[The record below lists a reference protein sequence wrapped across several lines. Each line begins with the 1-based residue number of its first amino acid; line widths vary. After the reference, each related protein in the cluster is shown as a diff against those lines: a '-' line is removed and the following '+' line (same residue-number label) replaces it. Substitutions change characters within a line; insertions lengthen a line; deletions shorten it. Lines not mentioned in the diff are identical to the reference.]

1 MFVDRVKI
9 EVKAGKGGDGAVSF
23 RREKYVPKGGPDGGD
38 GGRGGNIIVEADEEV
53 GTLVELYNHPHQRA
67 KNGESGRGGNKK
79 GKDGEDLI
87 IKVPLGTVIE
97 DADKSII
104 LGDLIKSG
112 QRIIVAKGG
121 QGGLGNFRFR
131 SSTRRRPKFAQK
143 GEPGEEKRLYLT
155 MKLIADIGLVG
166 YPNAGK
172 STLLSRIS
180 SAQPKIADYPF
191 TTLIPNLGVVRVDET
206 KSFLAADIPGL
217 IEGAHQGAG
226 LGDRFLKH
234 IERTKIILHIVDG
247 TNIKKK
253 DPLYPIKA
261 INRELNEFSEEL
273 AKKPQIIAI
282 NKCDLPYTK
291 ERLNFLKRALVKEG
305 HQYQI
310 FPISALTGEGLGN
323 LIHYISSFLE
333 KLRAKEKEEITEV
346 LSQKEVVYKY
356 TPRFAITKK
365 QNVYEVSGEEIE
377 RIVAMTDFNNQE
389 AVDHFQKIIKKIGLE
404 KALIRN
410 GIKEGD
416 EVKIRGKVFTFLN
429 K

>member
-9 EVKAGKGGDGAVSF
+9 EVEAGKGGDGAVSF
-23 RREKYVPKGGPDGGD
+23 RREKNVPKGGPDGGD
-38 GGRGGNIIVEADEEV
+38 GGRGGNIIVEADEKV

-97 DADKSII
+97 DVDKSIV
-104 LGDLIKSG
+104 LGDLVKSG

-131 SSTRRRPKFAQK
+131 NSTRRRPKFAQK

-180 SAQPKIADYPF
+180 SAKPKIADYPF

-273 AKKPQIIAI
+273 AQKPQIIAI
-282 NKCDLPYTK
+282 NKCDLPCTK

-305 HQYQI
+305 YQYQI
-310 FPISALTGEGLGN
+310 FSISALTGEGLGN
-323 LIHYISSFLE
+323 LIHYIFSFLE
-333 KLRAKEKEEITEV
+333 KIRVKEKGEMAGV
-346 LSQKEVVYKY
+346 LPQKEVVYKY
-356 TPRFAITKK
+356 TPRFTLTKK

-404 KALIRN
+404 KVLIRN